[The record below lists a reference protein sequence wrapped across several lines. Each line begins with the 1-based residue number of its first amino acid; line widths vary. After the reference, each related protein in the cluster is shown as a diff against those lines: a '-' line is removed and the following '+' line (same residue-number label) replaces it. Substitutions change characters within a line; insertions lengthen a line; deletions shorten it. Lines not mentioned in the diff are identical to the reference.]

1 MPLDQR
7 ILKDI
12 EIIIQDECKII
23 GEYLSLLSAEQ
34 EHVIK
39 LKSDQVASFA
49 DRRAAMTDTLAKL
62 RAMRDDLVRQ
72 INGNTRTTLT
82 ELITTQGSAFDKKRF
97 LPLIEKL
104 KKRLAAF
111 ENKNQ
116 EFSQVIDFTLGL
128 VNGSLSIL
136 WSATQTVTRCYN
148 AFGAI
153 TESFQPTS
161 PRGGSLLG
169 RA

>member
-1 MPLDQR
+1 MPLDQK

-12 EIIIQDECKII
+12 EVIIQDECKII

-39 LKSDQVASFA
+39 LKSDQVSSFA
-49 DRRAAMTDTLAKL
+49 DRRAVMTDTLAKL
-62 RAMRDDLVRQ
+62 RAMRDELVRQ
-72 INGNTRTTLT
+72 INGNTRMTLT
-82 ELITTQGSAFDKKRF
+82 EVITTKGSAMDKRRF
-97 LPLIEKL
+97 LPLIDKL
-104 KKRLAAF
+104 KKRLSAF
-111 ENKNQ
+111 EDKNH
-116 EFSQVIDFTLGL
+116 EFSEVVNFTLGL

-148 AFGAI
+148 AFGSI
-153 TESFQPTS
+153 TEAFQPTS